1 MSTIFVVAA
10 AVLALAAA
18 LAVLAAWREAAAR
31 EAEARARQEA
41 EERAQREAAAREA
54 EARARQEAEER
65 AQREAAAREA
75 EARARQEAEA
85 WAQKAEADRDRAQA
99 RARQEA
105 EARKAEA
112 QARQE
117 AERRA
122 RDASRRAGR
131 LAADLS
137 ESRVDAVQHAD
148 EPTLVGALRKAVPS
162 MDPERAGRLNNQIET
177 LARLRAS
184 EAQLLSELK
193 ATADEAARSQLQRK
207 LEKIQFDAEALL
219 KRLRHIV
226 QEDPSLQ
233 AVRLSLAWGVRVSTS
248 SKTNNK
254 TNNKKTDN
262 KE

>member
-1 MSTIFVVAA
+1 MESLFVIAAAATLVVAA
-10 AVLALAAA
+10 TTAVWR
-18 LAVLAAWREAAAR
+18 AWRAEKCVSQEAAAR
-31 EAEARARQEA
+31 AEA
-41 EERAQREAAAREA
+41 EERARKEAERASQEAAARA
-54 EARARQEAEER
+54 EAEER
-65 AQREAAAREA
+65 ARKEAAARAKAEERA
-75 EARARQEAEA
+75 RKEIEAREA
-85 WAQKAEADRDRAQA
+85 ADR
-99 RARQEA
+99 
-105 EARKAEA
+105 ARK
-112 QARQE
+112 E

-122 RDASRRAGR
+122 RDAERRAGR

-233 AVRLSLAWGVRVSTS
+233 AVRLSLAWGVRVST
-248 SKTNNK
+248 NK

>member
-1 MSTIFVVAA
+1 MSISIIVIAATALVVAA
-10 AVLALAAA
+10 LS
-18 LAVLAAWREAAAR
+18 VLAAWRAEARAQQEAQARVEAEARAQQEAQARVEAEARAQQEAQARVEAEARAQRAQARAQKEVEARR
-31 EAEARARQEA
+31 EAEARAQ
-41 EERAQREAAAREA
+41 Q
-54 EARARQEAEER
+54 EARAR
-65 AQREAAAREA
+65 
-75 EARARQEAEA
+75 
-85 WAQKAEADRDRAQA
+85 
-99 RARQEA
+99 
-105 EARKAEA
+105 
-112 QARQE
+112 
-117 AERRA
+117 
-122 RDASRRAGR
+122 RDAERRAGR

>member
-99 RARQEA
+99 RAAKEV

-122 RDASRRAGR
+122 RDAERRAAKAG
-131 LAADLS
+131 ADL
-137 ESRVDAVQHAD
+137 EDERVNVVRRVD
-148 EPTLVGALRKAVPS
+148 EKTLVNALRGAA
-162 MDPERAGRLNNQIET
+162 RAMEPVRARRLEHQLES
-177 LARLRAS
+177 LARLRAQ
-184 EAQLLSELK
+184 EEQLLKDLE
-193 ATADEAARSQLQRK
+193 AAADEADRDQIRK
-207 LEKIQFDAEALL
+207 KIEKCRFDAGALVE
-219 KRLRHIV
+219 RLRNIL
-226 QEDPSLQ
+226 ENDPDLQ
-233 AVRLSLAWGVRVSTS
+233 AVRLSLAWGVRVSS
-248 SKTNNK
+248 QPKKSK
-254 TNNKKTDN
+254 
-262 KE
+262 

>member
-1 MSTIFVVAA
+1 MESLFVIAAAATLVVAA
-10 AVLALAAA
+10 TTAVWR
-18 LAVLAAWREAAAR
+18 AWRAEKCVSQEAAAR
-31 EAEARARQEA
+31 AEA
-41 EERAQREAAAREA
+41 EERARKEAERASQEAAARA
-54 EARARQEAEER
+54 EAEER
-65 AQREAAAREA
+65 ARKEAERASQEAAARAKAEERA
-75 EARARQEAEA
+75 RKEIEAREA
-85 WAQKAEADRDRAQA
+85 ADR
-99 RARQEA
+99 
-105 EARKAEA
+105 ARK
-112 QARQE
+112 E

-122 RDASRRAGR
+122 RDAERRAGR

-233 AVRLSLAWGVRVSTS
+233 AVRLSLAWGVRVST
-248 SKTNNK
+248 NK

>member
-1 MSTIFVVAA
+1 MSISIIVIAATALVVAA
-10 AVLALAAA
+10 LS
-18 LAVLAAWREAAAR
+18 VLAAWRAEARAQQEAQARVEAEARAQRAQARAQKEVEARR
-31 EAEARARQEA
+31 EAEARAQ
-41 EERAQREAAAREA
+41 Q
-54 EARARQEAEER
+54 EARAR
-65 AQREAAAREA
+65 
-75 EARARQEAEA
+75 
-85 WAQKAEADRDRAQA
+85 
-99 RARQEA
+99 
-105 EARKAEA
+105 
-112 QARQE
+112 
-117 AERRA
+117 
-122 RDASRRAGR
+122 RDAERRAGR